1 MRNIINVPIMPMWAA
16 KNGTPTSA
24 GRVKTE
30 QQQQPSF
37 PHQMFPTTG
46 REAYRQAISLRLL
59 PALRAFN
66 PNLILLS
73 TGFDPAVGDVGN
85 ARNGEPGM
93 DVRVEDFEWAT
104 TEIMKVADICCNG
117 RLVSVL
123 EGGYGS
129 RRQQASVA
137 GQVSTRKS
145 AKVKKSCYIPHV
157 H

>member
-1 MRNIINVPIMPMWAA
+1 MWAA
-16 KNGTPTSA
+16 KSA
-24 GRVKTE
+24 QGS
-30 QQQQPSF
+30 QF
-37 PHQMFPTTG
+37 PHQIFPLSG

-73 TGFDPAVGDVGN
+73 TGFDPAAGDVGN

-104 TEIMKVADICCNG
+104 TEIMKIADICCNG
-117 RLVSVL
+117 RMVSVL

-129 RRQQASVA
+129 RRQQAPSGA
-137 GQVSTRKS
+137 VSTRKS
-145 AKVKKSCYIPHV
+145 VKVRSRTTIR
-157 H
+157 